1 MIHPISTS
9 PTLTV
14 EERELVRQ
22 LDVTRFLM
30 EEMDGSLPREQVVIK
45 QLTTVLDVACGAGGW
60 VLDVARTYP
69 HLQVTGI
76 DTCKLYLEYA
86 QRLANKG
93 GLANAHFLAQDMR
106 LLDRNTDAFSADSID
121 LINVAFIASL
131 LLSMDYA
138 ALMRSLF
145 RLCRPGGLLRW
156 TEMEFP
162 ITNSPAF
169 EQLTALV
176 CRALRVAGQTFIP
189 PSLQIYDEI
198 FTAWRREEGKGVQLA
213 ERRHIGITPMMGSW
227 IRHAGCHAVQSF
239 PTVVEVSTGT
249 AAHPYFVRQVEVFG
263 QHIAPFLC
271 TQRVILTDDLTALL
285 NEVQD
290 EIQQADFCGLCFI
303 LTVCATKPA

>member
-1 MIHPISTS
+1 MIHPISTPPILS
-9 PTLTV
+9 I

-22 LDVTRFLM
+22 LEVSRFVL
-30 EEMDGSLPREQVVIK
+30 EEMGGSLPREQVVTK

-60 VLDVARTYP
+60 VLDIARTYP

-86 QRLANKG
+86 QHLANES
-93 GLANAHFLAQDMR
+93 GLANAHLLARDMR
-106 LLDRNTDAFSADSID
+106 LLDRDTNTFSADSID

-169 EQLTALV
+169 EQLTALI
-176 CRALRVAGQTFIP
+176 CRALRVTGQTFIP

-198 FTAWRREEGKGVQLA
+198 FTAWRREEGRNNQPA
-213 ERRHIGITPMMGSW
+213 ERRHVGITPMMGSW
-227 IRHAGCHAVQSF
+227 LHCAGCHAVQSF
-239 PTVVEVSTGT
+239 PTAIEVSTGT

-271 TQRVILTDDLTALL
+271 IQEVIPADDLTALL